1 MTPRLLIAPAAS
13 GKTQHAIDRLRA
25 IKASDPFAPVT
36 VILPNQIQLAEF
48 RRRLAQ
54 SGGAIGVELLTFHLL
69 YAELLTRV
77 DQRRARLTD
86 PLQIRLLRQIVDQLC
101 DAGRLPYF
109 AALRGKPG
117 FIALLRDT
125 LEELKR
131 ARIFPNIFLAA
142 VLGLGPRLEE
152 LAAIYAAYQDWLQR
166 EDWADAE
173 GQGWLAALALKIT
186 RRWAATLRLLIVN
199 GFDEFNPTQLGVLTI
214 LAQRAQETLITLTGD
229 LDRPRLVA
237 SPF

>member
-1 MTPRLLIAPAAS
+1 MTPRLLIAPAAA

-86 PLQIRLLRQIVDQLC
+86 PLQIRLLRQIVAELC
-101 DAGRLPYF
+101 DADRLPYF
-109 AALRGKPG
+109 AALRNKPG
-117 FIALLRDT
+117 FITLLRDT
-125 LEELKR
+125 SKNLKR
-131 ARIFPNIFLAA
+131 ARIFPIMFHGT
-142 VLGLGPRLEE
+142 VIGLGPRLEE
-152 LAAIYAAYQDWLQR
+152 LAAIYTAYQDWLQR

-173 GQGWLAALALKIT
+173 GQGWLAAIALDEHKTLGSDTAPAHRQRLRRIQPHAVGRARHSGRT
-186 RRWAATLRLLIVN
+186 RPGNAHHPHRR
-199 GFDEFNPTQLGVLTI
+199 
-214 LAQRAQETLITLTGD
+214 
-229 LDRPRLVA
+229 
-237 SPF
+237 S